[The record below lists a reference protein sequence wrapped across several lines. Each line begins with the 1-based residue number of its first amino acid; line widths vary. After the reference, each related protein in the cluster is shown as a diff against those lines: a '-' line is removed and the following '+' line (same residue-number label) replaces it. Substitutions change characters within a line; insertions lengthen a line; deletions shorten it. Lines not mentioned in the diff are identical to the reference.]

1 MLSSRLVH
9 MVEEHAEE
17 LTQGLLSSIRENPRL
32 EAYKSVSAD
41 EVRRRTHE
49 VYSHLGRWIGDRSEP
64 AIADSFG
71 GWARR
76 RHAEGVPASELVH
89 ALQMMKEHLEK
100 YILAS
105 GLGSSVLEIYQEE
118 ELHVLV
124 DHFFDKAVYWV
135 VRGYED
141 VTSAGAAAAKA

>member
-1 MLSSRLVH
+1 MLSARLVR
-9 MVEEHAEE
+9 MVEEHADE
-17 LTQGLLSSIRENPRL
+17 LTQSLLKHIHESPRL
-32 EAYKSVSAD
+32 AGYRGISPE

-49 VYSHLGRWIGDRSEP
+49 VYSRLGRWLTDRSDD
-64 AIADSFG
+64 AIAETFG
-71 GWARR
+71 GWGRR
-76 RHAEGVPASELVH
+76 RHADGVPASELVF

-105 GLGSSVLEIYQEE
+105 GLGSSAVEIYQEE

-141 VTSAGAAAAKA
+141 VASAGAATAKA